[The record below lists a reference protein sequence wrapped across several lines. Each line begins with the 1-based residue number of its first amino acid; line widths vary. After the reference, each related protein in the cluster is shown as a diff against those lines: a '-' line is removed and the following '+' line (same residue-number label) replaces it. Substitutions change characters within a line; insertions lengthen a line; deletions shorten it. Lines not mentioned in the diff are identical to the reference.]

1 MHIQTINNPTPAGS
15 TDSCNEPVESE
26 PAKNVL
32 QKTTTRNKSK
42 STRSKA
48 PTPAS
53 ALFSQVESAKIQADH
68 PSATSTEVF
77 QLLGAKWKTADA
89 LTKAQWVA
97 KYVAL
102 SDANQAG
109 GARSDATG
117 NTKQRKPRKHK
128 SARSQAPTPASAL
141 FSQVESAKIQADH
154 PSATSTEVF
163 QLLGAK
169 WKTADAL
176 TKAQWVAKYVALSDA
191 NQVEGPAVSLVAGR
205 TAKPSKRRDETEPKR
220 ACTSFILFSQVERA
234 SVKAEHPTATPAEIC
249 KRLGEKWHA
258 ADADTKAKFKALYVK
273 NKACADEMRLA
284 YACTK

>member
-15 TDSCNEPVESE
+15 TDSCNEPVGSE

-42 STRSKA
+42 STHSKA

-102 SDANQAG
+102 SDAN
-109 GARSDATG
+109 
-117 NTKQRKPRKHK
+117 H
-128 SARSQAPTPASAL
+128 
-141 FSQVESAKIQADH
+141 
-154 PSATSTEVF
+154 
-163 QLLGAK
+163 
-169 WKTADAL
+169 
-176 TKAQWVAKYVALSDA
+176 
-191 NQVEGPAVSLVAGR
+191 VEGPAVSLVAGR

-273 NKACADEMRLA
+273 NKARADEMRLA